1 MSGSPHTELVAA
13 LRPET
18 PDADLVAALLGT
30 SDLVSLATILSQ
42 HVQTHL
48 PCEQVSISW
57 CLGGDASQFHFPDP
71 TPCEPAPTLLQQ
83 LRSEGAQVART
94 ERGEWFAL
102 CVSEGHERMGAA
114 VCARLRHP
122 VDDDRIAAT
131 FPGWLRT
138 CVSAALETA
147 NLRAVVDRLDRAE
160 KVQHAL
166 FAIADMAGADMDMQE
181 MLRGVHAIVGELMYA
196 ENFYIALYYKDEDA
210 IRFLHFVDT
219 QDVLIANVTDLTGE
233 RIGPAISFERIR
245 NGITWHLISG
255 GRALMGSIEQ
265 VREQV
270 HGELSALGSDCY
282 DLLGVPMVAGG
293 EVRGA
298 MVVQTYI
305 ERPRYTEADKDLLGF
320 VASHV
325 LTALDRKQAHRE
337 LERRVT
343 ERTLALTLE
352 VHERERSERL
362 QATLFRIA
370 ELAHSVAGTSDFYG
384 AAHRI
389 IGEWLDCR
397 NFYIALVAEDGE
409 TVEFP
414 YFVDERSER
423 PQPRR
428 LGRGITEYVL
438 RSGQPLL
445 ADMHNPATR
454 ARMQKLHADGELS
467 GPVGDTTCWL
477 GVPLRVSERTV
488 GVLAVQSYSLEVGY
502 TARDQEL
509 LVFIAYQI
517 AASLERAR
525 AAQSLKSAYADLEQR
540 VTERTRELREQIA
553 VREQIEL
560 QLKHE
565 VMHDALTGL
574 PNRAY
579 LREHLVRTLGRYGRD
594 PNRMFAVM
602 FLDLDRFKVINDS
615 AGHLVGDALLKE
627 VARRFSACVRTPD
640 VVARL
645 GGDEFAIV
653 MEDIHGSEDAVRL
666 ARRIVAALAQPV
678 HVDGKTL
685 FTATSIGIAVSHPRY
700 SQPEQLLRDADI
712 ALYRAKANDQQRYEL
727 FDEQLNQEAL
737 HLLDLENDL
746 RNAVTRCEFEPY
758 FQPIVQL
765 DDASVVGYEALLR
778 WHHPQRGVLAPGA
791 FLHVAEASGC
801 LEAIDWLMF
810 ERTVAAI
817 PTLTRPGQYV
827 NLNVSPRHFRSPH
840 LDTRL
845 LALLEA
851 NAVESSR
858 VRVEVTEGLLMENPE
873 QAIAIIDRLRSAGV
887 MTALDDFGTGYSSLS
902 YLHRFALAA
911 VKIDRSFIVDL
922 APDFGGGGAPVVRA
936 ILALAQSVGLE
947 VIAEGIETATQR
959 EALLALGCRI
969 GQGYLF
975 ARPQPLAAVA
985 ALA

>member
-1 MSGSPHTELVAA
+1 MRGNPHATAIPGLPSG
-13 LRPET
+13 T
-18 PDADLVAALLGT
+18 PDADLVAAVLGAT
-30 SDLVSLATILSQ
+30 DMVSLATVLIHCAQSR
-42 HVQTHL
+42 L
-48 PCEQVSISW
+48 PCEQVAISW
-57 CLGGDASQFHFPDP
+57 CLASDSAHQHFPEHTLCEP
-71 TPCEPAPTLLQQ
+71 TPALLQA
-83 LRSEGAQVART
+83 LRADTRQIARSAC
-94 ERGEWFAL
+94 GQWFAL
-102 CVSEGHERMGAA
+102 CVSAAPSHLGAA
-114 VCARLRHP
+114 VSARLCTP
-122 VDDDRIAAT
+122 ADDDQIAAA
-131 FPGWLRT
+131 FPPWLRT
-138 CVSAALETA
+138 CVSATLETA

-160 KVQHAL
+160 KLQHAL
-166 FAIADMAGADMDMQE
+166 FAIADMAGADMDMPDT
-181 MLRGVHAIVGELMYA
+181 LRGVHAIIGELMYA
-196 ENFYIALYYKDEDA
+196 ENFYIALHHEAEDA

-219 QDVLIANVTDLTGE
+219 QDVIIGNVADVTGQS
-233 RIGPAISFERIR
+233 IGPAIPLDRI
-245 NGITWHLISG
+245 NHGITWHLIRG
-255 GRALMGSIEQ
+255 GQALMGSIAQ

-270 HGELSALGSDCY
+270 HGALSALGSDCY
-282 DLLGVPMVAGG
+282 DLLGVPMIAGG
-293 EVRGA
+293 KVRGA
-298 MVVQTYI
+298 MVVQTYV
-305 ERPRYTEADKDLLGF
+305 ERPRYTEADRDLLAF

-325 LTALDRKQAHRE
+325 LTALDRKQAHVE

-343 ERTLALTLE
+343 ERTLELTLE

-370 ELAHSVAGTSDFYG
+370 ELAHTATGASAFYG
-384 AAHRI
+384 AVHAI
-389 IGEWLDCR
+389 IGEWVDCR
-397 NFYIALVAEDGE
+397 NFYIALLADDGE

-414 YFVDERSER
+414 YFVDERQ
-423 PQPRR
+423 PMPAPRR
-428 LGRGITEYVL
+428 RGRGLTEYVL

-445 ADMHNPATR
+445 ADMQDADTCE
-454 ARMQKLHADGELS
+454 RMRQLHADGELG
-467 GPVGDTTCWL
+467 GPVVDTACWL
-477 GVPLRVSERTV
+477 GVPLRGADHTV
-488 GVLAVQSYSLEVGY
+488 GVLAVHSYAPEIGY

-509 LVFIAYQI
+509 LTFIAYQI

-525 AAQSLKSAYADLEQR
+525 AAQSLKTAYEDLEQR

-565 VMHDALTGL
+565 VLHDALTGL

-579 LREHLVRTLGRYGRD
+579 LRDHLVRTLGRYSRD
-594 PNRMFAVM
+594 PSRLFAVM

-653 MEDIHGSEDAVRL
+653 MEDIHGSEDALRL
-666 ARRIVAALAQPV
+666 ARRIVAALALPV
-678 HVDGKTL
+678 HVEGKEL
-685 FTATSIGIAVSHPRY
+685 FTATSIGIAISDPRY
-700 SQPEQLLRDADI
+700 SEPEQLLRDADI
-712 ALYRAKANDQQRYEL
+712 ALYRAKANEQQRYEL

-746 RNAVTRCEFEPY
+746 RNAVLRREFEPY
-758 FQPIVQL
+758 FQPIVRL
-765 DDASVVGYEALLR
+765 HDASVVGFEALLR

-791 FLHVAEASGC
+791 FLRVAEASGC
-801 LEAIDWLMF
+801 LEAIDWQMF

-817 PTLTRPGQYV
+817 PALTRPGQYV
-827 NLNVSPRHFRSPH
+827 NLNVSPRHFRSPQ

-845 LALLEA
+845 LALLDA
-851 NAVESSR
+851 NGVEPGR

-911 VKIDRSFIVDL
+911 VKIDRSFIIDL
-922 APDFGGGGAPVVRA
+922 APDSAGSGAPVVRA

-947 VIAEGIETATQR
+947 VVAEGIETDTQR
-959 EALLALGCRI
+959 EALLALGCRL

-975 ARPQPLAAVA
+975 ARPAPLGSI
-985 ALA
+985 LASH